1 MTIWQNKYV
10 LSLLALLTGGLLT
23 YLFLPTKIETHEVVK
38 TVVQDKIIHQVK
50 TVHKDGT
57 VTVVTDT
64 HDVSHETSHD
74 ESKKLTGYNPK
85 KILVYGGTQILHG
98 SNWIVG
104 GSYNIYGPLDV
115 GIVYRDGVYLT
126 AGLRF

>member
-1 MTIWQNKYV
+1 MQILQNKYV

-50 TVHKDGT
+50 TVYKDGT

-64 HDVSHETSHD
+64 HDVSYETLK
-74 ESKKLTGYNPK
+74 EEFK
-85 KILVYGGTQILHG
+85 KITGLNDKKFLLYGGVNPIHINNYVLGASYNVYG
-98 SNWIVG
+98 
-104 GSYNIYGPLDV
+104 PFDV
-115 GIVYRDGVYLT
+115 GANYQDGIYVT
-126 AGLRF
+126 VGVRF